1 MIEVIPHGDSGI
13 NVFKYKGQIAMQV
26 VGVEKAFSVLA
37 EKIKQRPIEM
47 IIELGTDHGGLTN
60 LLADHEIS
68 TYAKIHT
75 FDINGDR
82 FKSHNDKISFN
93 HASFQSSYDYIVS
106 LIESGGRVLL
116 LCDGG
121 NKKEEFATF
130 YKFLKNND
138 IIMGHDYAPNQDEF
152 INKYHGKIWNWH
164 EFQDSYADF
173 DGLSP
178 FMQEEFAKYA
188 WCIRIKD

>member
-1 MIEVIPHGDSGI
+1 
-13 NVFKYKGQIAMQV
+13 
-26 VGVEKAFSVLA
+26 
-37 EKIKQRPIEM
+37 M

-60 LLADHEIS
+60 LLADNEIS
-68 TYAKIHT
+68 LLAQIHT

-82 FKSHNDKISFN
+82 FKSYSDKIFFHHSSFEN
-93 HASFQSSYDYIVS
+93 AHKYIEA
-106 LIESGGRVLL
+106 LIKINKRVLL

-121 NKKEEFATF
+121 NKKQEFATF
-130 YKFLKNND
+130 HKFLKDGD
-138 IIMGHDYAPNQDEF
+138 IIMAHDYAPNKEEF
-152 INKYHGKIWNWH
+152 ISNYRGKIWNWH